1 MGVMGLKVKE
11 LKDILKNKHVRGDM
25 EIWLRTNPGFSG
37 EFEPEFY
44 ITTTIDK
51 GLQMVIMPGKKK
63 E

>member
-1 MGVMGLKVKE
+1 MGLKVKE
-11 LKDILKNKHVRGDM
+11 LKELLKNKHVRDDM
-25 EIWLRTNPGFSG
+25 DIWLRTNPGFSD